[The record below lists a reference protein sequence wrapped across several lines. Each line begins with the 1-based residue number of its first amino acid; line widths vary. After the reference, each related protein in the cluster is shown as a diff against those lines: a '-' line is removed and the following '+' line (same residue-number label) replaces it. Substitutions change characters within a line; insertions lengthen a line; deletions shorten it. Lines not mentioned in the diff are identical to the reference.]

1 MTRRRA
7 KPPQC
12 PIHGKPTRK
21 SSCKQCNAAYMRH
34 YLRTRRSS
42 SPAFALWERARCRA
56 RKQGL
61 RFELAE
67 ASITVPSMC
76 PVLGIPIR
84 VGGPRSPSSPSLDR
98 IRPARGYVPE
108 NVRVI
113 SDRANRL
120 KGDRTR
126 LQLQHR
132 ARSGPPR
139 LRPDYARVAAYVE
152 RELLL
157 AEVRR
162 KAKSDRTGGAE
173 WRKVADYLER
183 IFQRLPTDIS

>member
-1 MTRRRA
+1 
-7 KPPQC
+7 
-12 PIHGKPTRK
+12 
-21 SSCKQCNAAYMRH
+21 MRH

-56 RKQGL
+56 RKRGL

-67 ASITVPSMC
+67 ASITVPSVC

-84 VGGPRSPSSPSLDR
+84 PGGPRSPSSPSLDR
-98 IRPARGYVPE
+98 IRPARGYIPE

-139 LRPDYARVAAYVE
+139 LRADYAKVAAYVE

-157 AEVRR
+157 VEIRR
-162 KAKSDRTGGAE
+162 KAGVSGPAAAE
-173 WRKVADYLER
+173 WQKVADFLER
-183 IFQRLPTDIS
+183 IFRGESDIS